1 MATPGR
7 PLHWDDSDLHWND
20 PRLRW
25 GQPFPSIT
33 NMSNNR
39 ISAVLASTA
48 VTNIMAA
55 IATIRE
61 NLPFLIALTLE
72 ERHDLAKMGEK
83 RQGAISLGRIF
94 AAQHP
99 EALPG
104 TFDAVEFAKDGTLFD
119 VFAPV
124 VAAIAQLAEDVSD
137 TDLALRN
144 DLMLEFLDLYAFV
157 KAINRNGQYDAF
169 LASVA
174 PIFAR
179 GPRTPATPPP
189 GP

>member
-1 MATPGR
+1 MATPGQ
-7 PLHWDDSDLHWND
+7 PLHWDDPDLHFDD

-39 ISAVLASTA
+39 ISSVLASGA
-48 VTNIMAA
+48 VTNINTA
-55 IATIRE
+55 IATIRT
-61 NLPFLIALTLE
+61 NLPFLVHLTKE
-72 ERHDLAKMGEK
+72 ERHDLVKAGEK
-83 RQGAISLGRIF
+83 RQGAVGLGRIF

-99 EALPG
+99 EALPAN
-104 TFDAVEFAKDGTLFD
+104 FDAVEFAKDGTLFD
-119 VFAPV
+119 AYAPV
-124 VAAIAQLAEDVSD
+124 VAAIASLAEDVSD

-144 DLMLEFLDLYAFV
+144 DLMLEFLDLYALA
-157 KAINRNGQYDAF
+157 KANNRNGQYDAF
-169 LASVA
+169 LDSVA
-174 PIFAR
+174 TIFAR

>member
-1 MATPGR
+1 MALPGQ
-7 PLHWDDSDLHWND
+7 PLHFDDPDLHYDD
-20 PRLRW
+20 PRLRY

-33 NMSNNR
+33 NMSNNHV
-39 ISAVLASTA
+39 SAVLASTA
-48 VTNIMAA
+48 VTNIMTA
-55 IATIRE
+55 IATIRT
-61 NLPFLIALTLE
+61 NLPFLVHLTLE
-72 ERHDLAKMGEK
+72 ERHDLVKAGEK
-83 RQGAISLGRIF
+83 RQGAVSLGRIF
-94 AAQHP
+94 AGQHP

-119 VFAPV
+119 AYAPV
-124 VAAIAQLAEDVSD
+124 VAAIASLAEDVSD

-157 KAINRNGQYDAF
+157 KATNRNGQYDAF
-169 LASVA
+169 IQSVA